1 MVSLSDNNQA
11 AVAELFDT
19 SSRYL
24 DNSLNIDN
32 TYFEQ
37 KVG

>member
-1 MVSLSDNNQA
+1 MVSHSDNNQA
-11 AVAELFDT
+11 DVAELFNT

-24 DNSLNIDN
+24 DNSLNINN

-37 KVG
+37 KGS